1 MKVIRRKNR
10 EIEDASE
17 WAGWVFADMLVGLM
31 VIFLATITFVPFF
44 TDTNPGN
51 DAPSG
56 SYTYTERF
64 RTPFVQV
71 YSSPDLELI
80 KRDIAQ
86 FLADNGIPEQ
96 AVVDSAF
103 FAGGFEEGVETTSDG
118 MLRALEFSQALDKA
132 DPNFLTRASTVINST
147 NSIEKNQV
155 AIRLTFS
162 SRVSVTN

>member
-1 MKVIRRKNR
+1 MRTIRRKNR
-10 EIEDASE
+10 DVEDASE

-44 TDTNPGN
+44 AESNPGAQ
-51 DAPSG
+51 APAG

-71 YSSPDLELI
+71 YSSPDLDLL
-80 KRDIAQ
+80 KKDIDL
-86 FLADNGIPEQ
+86 FLADNGIPKE
-96 AVVDSAF
+96 AIVDSAF
-103 FAGGFEEGVETTSDG
+103 FAGGFEEGVETASDG
-118 MLRALEFSQALDKA
+118 MLRALEFSQSLDKA

-147 NSIEKNQV
+147 RSINPNQV
-155 AIRLTFS
+155 AVRLTFS